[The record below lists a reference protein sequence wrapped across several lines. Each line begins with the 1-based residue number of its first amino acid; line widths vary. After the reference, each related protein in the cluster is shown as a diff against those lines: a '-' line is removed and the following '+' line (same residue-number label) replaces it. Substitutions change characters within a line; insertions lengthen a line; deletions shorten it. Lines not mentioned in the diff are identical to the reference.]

1 MSQCSKDHGSLP
13 PASAA
18 SGANIAKPVAAS
30 GAFAPGPTRNFP
42 VPSDAQFDRSARA
55 KKAASGAVN
64 SQSGVAEQAEA
75 AEQVEQGQSSDPS
88 ASTHVDC
95 ELVRHPCL
103 IHDYAVKWNIDPT
116 RIAEAAK
123 LIANPR
129 GLENFL
135 KSCSLKR
142 EAQFQPIRKN
152 GKDVVAVR
160 VRGAQ
165 LTQMEIPVEVVSGI
179 SFLIVDEDYA
189 GFFIDKRFPA
199 ATERLD
205 LLVTDSKKRGLVFN
219 YDSIWKFSEHG
230 TLVKL
235 HREQAFL
242 PGGRPNPQYDEL
254 YWTYTVSVGSVDEEE
269 VLKLSCCD
277 EVNGGV
283 TIQFG
288 PYNPVRPGLLTDGCS
303 REAVI
308 HFLSRCHIKI
318 AEYDVS
324 RVFSMNTVF
333 RMLSSSEVSWNGKD
347 CIFSAPVTARMASAA
362 ACKF

>member
-1 MSQCSKDHGSLP
+1 MSQCSKDQSRTPCVGSLS

-30 GAFAPGPTRNFP
+30 GAFAPGPTRNCP

-103 IHDYAVKWNIDPT
+103 IHDYAVKWNIDPA

-123 LIANPR
+123 LIANPC

-135 KSCSLKR
+135 QSCSLKR
-142 EAQFQPIRKN
+142 EAQFQPIHKN

-165 LTQMEIPVEVVSGI
+165 LTEMEIPIEVVEGI

-189 GFFIDKRFPA
+189 SFFIDKRFPA
-199 ATERLD
+199 ATDCLNRLAVGCKNLGFVD
-205 LLVTDSKKRGLVFN
+205 FS
-219 YDSIWKFSEHG
+219 YDSIWKFSERG

-235 HREQAFL
+235 HRPQAFL
-242 PGGRPNPQYDEL
+242 PGGLPNPQYDEFE
-254 YWTYTVSVGSVDEEE
+254 WTYTVSVGSVDEEE
-269 VLKLSCCD
+269 VLKLSFCD

-288 PYNPVRPGLLTDGCS
+288 PYHFVRPGLLTDGCS
-303 REAVI
+303 REAVM
-308 HFLSRCHIKI
+308 HFLGRCHNKI
-318 AEYDVS
+318 AECDVP
-324 RVFSMNTVF
+324 RVFSMNTLF
-333 RMLSSSEVSWNGKD
+333 RMAVSSSEVSWNGSVQKRRP
-347 CIFSAPVTARMASAA
+347 CQNM
-362 ACKF
+362 